1 MEVIEK
7 ILNLDMPVIPER
19 YYTGYELL
27 RQLDANEKN
36 SKIFM
41 SNTNRTAG
49 KTTFFELILLEYA
62 RRWKRKFCIIVR
74 EKMEIEAPESFFDN
88 VLDYY
93 YPESLM
99 HSKYVIKNTINE
111 IFLDNISVGY
121 CVSLKDVVKLKK
133 YSSVFREVDMA
144 LFDEV
149 QPEDGKYVSDEV
161 NKLISLI
168 SSISRGG
175 GEQARTVLLFMLS
188 NNISVMNPYFL
199 NLEIYKKLPAHV
211 TETAQYVKG
220 DGYVC
225 EFLFNKYAAEEMKEK
240 STALVF
246 ESRYNL
252 MNVTAEFMINCN
264 SFIEEKIPGKSTYLF
279 TLKYESE
286 HMAVRRMNNSGI
298 IYVTNTWDKS
308 FKTVIALTELDHD
321 ELTLQLRRSTFY
333 MQVLRDSYA
342 TGKLRFSN
350 LQIKDR
356 IIKLLGVDYYRSKM

>member
-1 MEVIEK
+1 MSIIEK
-7 ILNLDMPVIPER
+7 IQRMLMPDIDEQ
-19 YYTGYELL
+19 YYKGYDLIN
-27 RQLDANEKN
+27 QLDARGQNP
-36 SKIFM
+36 KIFM

-49 KTTFFELILLEYA
+49 KTTFFELLLIQYA
-62 RRWKRKFCIIVR
+62 RQYNRKFCIIVR
-74 EKMEIEAPESFFDN
+74 EKMEVDAPESFFDN
-88 VLDYY
+88 LMDYY

-99 HSKYVIKNTINE
+99 HSKFVIKGVINE
-111 IFLDNISVGY
+111 IYFDNVSVGY

-133 YSSVFREVDMA
+133 YSSVFREVDLS

-149 QPEDGKYVSDEV
+149 QPEDGKYVPDEV

-199 NLEIYKKLPAHV
+199 NLEIYKKLPTQI
-211 TETAQYVKG
+211 TEEAQYVRG

-225 EFLFNKYAAEEMKEK
+225 EFLFNKYAAEEMKDK

-246 ESRYNL
+246 SSRYNL
-252 MNVTAEFMINCN
+252 MNVSAEFMINCN
-264 SFIEEKIPGKSTYLF
+264 SFVEEKIPGKSTYLF
-279 TLKYESE
+279 TLKYESD

-298 IYVTNTWDKS
+298 IYVTGTWDKS
-308 FKTVIALTELDHD
+308 FKTMIALTDLDHD

-333 MQVLRDSYA
+333 MQILRDSYA
-342 TGKLRFSN
+342 VGKLRFST
-350 LQIKDR
+350 LAIKDR
-356 IIKLLGVDYYRSKM
+356 IIKLLGVDYYRNKV